1 MSENSEITEESAP
14 LEIGKYLVQAR
25 EQHRLSQEQMA
36 KRLNLTVQKLDDLEH
51 DRLEK
56 LGPPIFVKG
65 YVKAYC
71 KVVGLDHK
79 ELLEGYDPQ
88 DDSEQIAAMQSFS
101 RRTEKE
107 AHDNRLMLV
116 SYIILAIILGSSAI
130 WWWQNSDDPLS
141 LSTPESSTVSSSPI
155 SSEGPE
161 SAKQQP
167 VQPGGEIQEQSQQT
181 PAPEAQ
187 QSATTLSAQEPI
199 SNTATEERE
208 ETADA
213 APTANTAVQS
223 EPLKSGQQRVY
234 MRFSGECWVAVE
246 DADGKRLVYDIKNA
260 GQELEL
266 IGKAPFAVTLGKHDV
281 VDIELNGEAV
291 DISQFPKNR
300 LAKFSLPLT
309 E

>member
-51 DRLEK
+51 ARLEK

-107 AHDNRLMLV
+107 AHDSRLMLV
-116 SYIILAIILGSSAI
+116 SYIILAIVIGSSAL
-130 WWWQNSDDPLS
+130 WFWQNATPIDEQTSTINIENSILDNQQNNNALNNESENTSQMPATQAVERTPAVMPLS
-141 LSTPESSTVSSSPI
+141 AEQVPLSEAVNATAPIAAST
-155 SSEGPE
+155 
-161 SAKQQP
+161 
-167 VQPGGEIQEQSQQT
+167 QT
-181 PAPEAQ
+181 
-187 QSATTLSAQEPI
+187 ATNEPDTQ
-199 SNTATEERE
+199 SNTSTINMVFNDESWVEIHDGEGERI
-208 ETADA
+208 AFGVKKA
-213 APTANTAVQS
+213 GYKMAV
-223 EPLKSGQQRVY
+223 SGTPP
-234 MRFSGECWVAVE
+234 FSVV
-246 DADGKRLVYDIKNA
+246 
-260 GQELEL
+260 
-266 IGKAPFAVTLGKHDV
+266 LGKHDV
-281 VDIELNGEAV
+281 VSVSLNGEPV
-291 DISQFPKNR
+291 DISGYPKNR
-300 LAKFSLPLT
+300 LAKFKLPLA